1 MNATASASLE
11 LRSALQAHG
20 DQLDTELRLLRELPQ
35 VYLTEKCV
43 FDRGNGRIA
52 NKRGAICCLL
62 CCGEQQL
69 DQKCNGLSG
78 EGACSMQAVDV
89 PLRFTPSRRHGRR
102 AAVLTAPVPK
112 RYKMHKDIDSE
123 IRGRCW

>member
-1 MNATASASLE
+1 LE

-52 NKRGAICCLL
+52 NKRGANICCLL
-62 CCGEQQL
+62 CCGEQL
-69 DQKCNGLSG
+69 DQKCIDLSG
-78 EGACSMQAVDV
+78 ERACPTVVDAVRL
-89 PLRFTPSRRHGRR
+89 LRAKVEKSRG
-102 AAVLTAPVPK
+102 V
-112 RYKMHKDIDSE
+112 YSI
-123 IRGRCW
+123 

>member
-1 MNATASASLE
+1 MNATANASLE

-20 DQLDTELRLLRELPQ
+20 DQLDTELRLLSELPQ

-62 CCGEQQL
+62 CCGEQL
-69 DQKCNGLSG
+69 DQKCNDLSG
-78 EGACSMQAVDV
+78 ERACPTVVDAVRL
-89 PLRFTPSRRHGRR
+89 LRAKVEKSHG
-102 AAVLTAPVPK
+102 V
-112 RYKMHKDIDSE
+112 
-123 IRGRCW
+123 GRCISCPQLDD